1 MKLKRKSFAKIEPII
16 DIPPLL
22 EVQKKSFERFIEK
35 DTSGRSPSRG
45 LSSIFSEVFPIEN
58 SDGTIRLEYVS
69 YELKPPKI
77 SPEEAKEKDLTYSSS
92 LYGKFRVSVTLSDG
106 TIKEKAEQ
114 EVYLGE
120 LPLMTDNASFIIN
133 GDERVVVSQI
143 HRSPGVVFEEDEE
156 QKISIYGKPLCVA
169 RIIPY
174 RGAWVE
180 IEFDQNNV
188 LYVKLERRKRVLAT
202 MFLRALG
209 YEKNEDILKFFS
221 DLCEEL
227 KIGVTDDDV
236 FIGKFLAKNVVDTS
250 TGEVLVDVSEII
262 QDSTQ
267 VDRLAIKKEMLEA
280 WKSRGIKSVFVYRNP
295 ALILTLKKDPSKDQ
309 KSALSY
315 IYKMMKSQDFIVP
328 AHYEKYL
335 DDLIFGD
342 KPRRYDLTRVGR
354 YKINRKLAGV
364 FEEIK
369 KNVKDF
375 KIPSEDR
382 RTLTREDVVAAM
394 RYLLNLSDQVSGNT
408 DDIDHLGNRRVR
420 PVGELLENQV
430 RVGLLQMARY
440 IRDHLNTKDKSQ
452 ITPRSI
458 INTTP
463 FANNIRKFFATGQL
477 SQFLEQTNPLAE
489 MTNKR
494 RLSALGPGGL
504 NRKRAGFEV
513 RDVHHTHYGRICP
526 IETPEGENIGLIV
539 SLSAYSRV
547 NDYGLLETPYRKV
560 ENGKVTNTIKYLT
573 ADAED
578 EYYVAQA
585 TEPIDPKTGKL
596 LRQQIITRR
605 FDEYP
610 EVPPHKVDYV
620 DVTPLQVV
628 SVSAG
633 LIPFLEHDDANRA
646 LMGSNMQRQAV
657 PLLITEPPLV
667 ATGIDEKVARD
678 SGVMVIAR
686 KPGEVVWVDA
696 SKIIVY
702 NDDKEFDEYILK
714 KYKRTN
720 QDTCMNQRPLVSVG
734 DRVREGTVLADGMA
748 TSNGQ
753 LALGKNLL
761 VAFMPWDGYNFEDAI
776 IVSDRLVREDI
787 LTSIHIQEFTCEARE
802 TKGAPEE
809 ITRDIPNAAS
819 EDLQQLDENGIIFV
833 GAEVEKEDIL
843 VGKTAPKGEQQV
855 GPEERLIKA
864 LFGQKSENTQ
874 DASLRVPPGVSGKV
888 IGTRL
893 YVRREKMTDKERES
907 QLEFLKNQYDSNR
920 TFIKEVTKGMRQK
933 AKKSDVSKIEKLEK
947 YLLERLE
954 SEYKK
959 EKENIKKGADLGVS
973 VNKVVKVYIAVKRRL
988 QVGDKLAGRHGNKGV
1003 ISKIVPMEDMPR
1015 MPDGTPVDVILSP
1028 LSIPSRMNVGQL
1040 LESMLGWAAKMSDTQ
1055 MITPVFC
1062 GATEEDV
1069 RKEIINVR
1077 QMLIKKGVP
1086 EKYLPDENLRITL
1099 YDGRTG
1105 EPFLEKVTIGYM
1117 YILKLIHLVEDKMHA
1132 RSTGP
1137 YSLVTRQPLGGKA
1150 HQGGQRLG
1158 EMEVWALEAYGAA
1171 HMLQEFL
1178 TIKSDDEEGR
1188 EKMFKAIMEG
1198 RPPIKPGVPASFKVL
1213 VSEMRALG
1221 LNVELLSTK
1230 KRSVSVSSDDDSKNK
1245 DIPEA
1250 EKSSAKEKNKVK
1262 TEAGK

>member
-1 MKLKRKSFAKIEPII
+1 MMKLKRKSFSKIDPII
-16 DIPPLL
+16 EIPPLL
-22 EVQKKSFERFIEK
+22 EIQKKSFDRLIEK
-35 DTSGRSPSRG
+35 DGSVKTGHG
-45 LSSIFSEVFPIEN
+45 LSSIFKEVFPIEN
-58 SDGTIRLEYVS
+58 ADGTLRLEFVS
-69 YELKPPKI
+69 YELKPPRI
-77 SPEEAKEKDLTYSSS
+77 TPDEAKDRDLTYSGS
-92 LYGKFRVSVTLSDG
+92 LYGRFRLSVTQSDG
-106 TIKEKAEQ
+106 SVKEKAEQ
-114 EVYLGE
+114 DVYLGE
-120 LPLMTDNASFIIN
+120 LPLMTETASFIIN

-180 IEFDQNNV
+180 VEFDQNNV
-188 LYVKLERRKRVLAT
+188 LYVKLERKKRVLAT
-202 MFLRALG
+202 MFLRAIG
-209 YEKNEDILKFFS
+209 YQTNEDILKFFQ
-221 DLCEEL
+221 DTCEEL
-227 KIGVTDDDV
+227 KIGQTDDEV
-236 FIGKFLAKNVVDTS
+236 FIGKFLARNVVDTS
-250 TGEVLVDVSEII
+250 TGEILVDVYEII
-262 QDSTQ
+262 KDSSQ

-295 ALILTLKKDPSKDQ
+295 ALILTLKKDPTKDQ
-309 KSALSY
+309 KTALNY

-328 AHYEKYL
+328 AHYERYL
-335 DDLIFGD
+335 DDLIFGER
-342 KPRRYDLTRVGR
+342 PRRYDLTRVGR
-354 YKINRKLAGV
+354 YKINKKLSGV

-369 KNVKDF
+369 NIVKDF

-382 RTLTREDVVAAM
+382 RTLTKEDVVATI
-394 RYLLNLSDQVSGNT
+394 RYLLNLSDQVSGTT

-430 RVGLLQMARY
+430 RIGLLQMARY
-440 IRDHLNTKDKSQ
+440 IKDHLNTKDKSQ

-458 INTTP
+458 INTSP

-539 SLSAYSRV
+539 SLSTYSRV

-560 ENGKVTNTIKYLT
+560 EKGRVTNTVKYLT

-578 EYYVAQA
+578 EFYVAQS
-585 TEPIDPKTGKL
+585 TEEIDPKTGKL
-596 LRQQIITRR
+596 LKPQIITRR

-610 EVPPHKVDYV
+610 EVPPEKVDYI
-620 DVTPLQVV
+620 DISPLQVI

-686 KPGEVVWVDA
+686 KPGEVVYVDA
-696 SKIIVY
+696 QTIIVY
-702 NDDKEFDEYILK
+702 NDDKEVDEYKLK

-720 QDTCMNQRPLVSVG
+720 QDTCMNQYPLVSVG
-734 DRVREGTVLADGMA
+734 DRVRQGTILADGMA
-748 TSNGQ
+748 TSQGQ

-761 VAFMPWDGYNFEDAI
+761 VAFMPWDGYNFEDAV
-776 IVSDRLVREDI
+776 IVSERLVREDV

-893 YVRREKMTDKERES
+893 YVRREKMGDKERNS
-907 QLEFLKNQYDSNR
+907 QLEFLKNQYDSR
-920 TFIKEVTKGMRQK
+920 RAFFKDVFKEMRRK
-933 AKKSDVSKIEKLEK
+933 AKSADIKKIEKIEK
-947 YLLERLE
+947 EILSRLE
-954 SEYKK
+954 EEYKK
-959 EKENIKKGADLGVS
+959 EKDNVKKGADLGVS
-973 VNKVVKVYIAVKRRL
+973 VNKVVKVYVAVKRRL

-1003 ISKIVPMEDMPR
+1003 ISRIVPLEDMPR

-1040 LESMLGWAAKMSDTQ
+1040 LEAMLGWAAKMSDTQ
-1055 MITPVFC
+1055 MITPVFS

-1069 RKEIINVR
+1069 RKEIMNVR

-1086 EKYLPDENLRITL
+1086 EKYLPDENMRITL

-1188 EKMFKAIMEG
+1188 DKMFKAIMEG
-1198 RPPIKPGVPASFKVL
+1198 KPPIKPGVPASFKVL

-1221 LNVELLSTK
+1221 LNVELLSSK
-1230 KRSVSVSSDDDSKNK
+1230 KRGGGGSGASQTEKPAHETSKK
-1245 DIPEA
+1245 QE
-1250 EKSSAKEKNKVK
+1250 EKNKA
-1262 TEAGK
+1262 EAE